1 MLLDTPLV
9 RRGDL
14 IELALRSKSIRL
26 RVPARAEEAGSLGD
40 RIACRN
46 LESGR
51 RVVATIVDQK
61 RAEVT
66 LIP

>member
-9 RRGDL
+9 QRGDL
-14 IELALRSKSIRL
+14 IELAWKSKSIRR

-40 RIACRN
+40 RITCRN